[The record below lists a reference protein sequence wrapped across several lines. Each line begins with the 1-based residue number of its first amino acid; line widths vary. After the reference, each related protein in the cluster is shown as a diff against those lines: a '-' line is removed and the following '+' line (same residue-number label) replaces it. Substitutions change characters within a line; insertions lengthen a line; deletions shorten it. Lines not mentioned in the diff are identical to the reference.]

1 MVRQADS
8 MSAGRLKP
16 LLQSVLANPAE
27 VTRLAAGELDLVL
40 RGMRRVRLLGWLGTR
55 LEETGDLQ
63 SLPEAAREQLASA
76 LVVAAARARLARWE
90 LDRVAWALESGASP
104 QVIALKGCAYL
115 LRGLPNAAGRLFAD
129 VDLMVA
135 EEDLNR
141 VERAL
146 ARRGWLAAQLSPYDD
161 NFYRAWSH
169 ELPAMVH
176 AEREVEVDVHH
187 NIRGRF
193 APFRPD
199 ATLMIRASVPIA
211 GSGFRSLSDPDLVLH
226 AMTHLMFGGDLA
238 DGLRDLVDI
247 DMLIRHFADI
257 DDAFW
262 QRFVARAERLD
273 LGLPAFYSLRYAARL
288 IGTPV
293 PETVLESI
301 AAHAPVAIVVRLMDR
316 LVPAGLLPQDP
327 DRMSARV
334 AIARWLLYV
343 RSHWVSMPPLMLV
356 RHLAYKFYVRHLR
369 GRIRGRRPTAA

>member
-1 MVRQADS
+1 
-8 MSAGRLKP
+8 MSTGRLKP

-27 VTRLAAGELDLVL
+27 VTGLAAGELDLVL

-63 SLPEAAREQLASA
+63 YLSEAAREQLASA

-90 LDRVAWALESGASP
+90 LDRVAWALESRASP
-104 QVIALKGCAYL
+104 RVIALKGCAYL
-115 LRGLPNAAGRLFAD
+115 LRGLPNAAGRSFAD

-146 ARRGWLAAQLSPYDD
+146 ARRGWLAAELSPYDD

-247 DMLIRHFADI
+247 DMLIRHFADT

-273 LGLPAFYSLRYAARL
+273 LGLPAFYSLRYAVRL

-316 LVPAGLLPQDP
+316 IVPAALFPQDP
-327 DRMSARV
+327 DQMSARV

-343 RSHWVSMPPLMLV
+343 RSHWVSMPPLMLL

-369 GRIRGRRPTAA
+369 GRIRGGRPTAA